1 MVVIKVGTA
10 PLDCNKTEEVVITP
24 EISVIR
30 LSVITY
36 PPLAS
41 VHMPRMYV
49 RTYIHT
55 YIPDGS
61 GGHVG
66 QVHACDGY
74 T

>member
-36 PPLAS
+36 PFIYQPSYDACIS
-41 VHMPRMYV
+41 V
-49 RTYIHT
+49 
-55 YIPDGS
+55 PDYLRKGIIF
-61 GGHVG
+61 HVNKLTRV
-66 QVHACDGY
+66 Q
-74 T
+74 

>member
-36 PPLAS
+36 PPLPQSHPFGKAAAK
-41 VHMPRMYV
+41 
-49 RTYIHT
+49 
-55 YIPDGS
+55 G
-61 GGHVG
+61 
-66 QVHACDGY
+66 
-74 T
+74 

>member
-36 PPLAS
+36 PPLLRSESPVESNTSSISSKDNFFAK
-41 VHMPRMYV
+41 
-49 RTYIHT
+49 T
-55 YIPDGS
+55 
-61 GGHVG
+61 
-66 QVHACDGY
+66 
-74 T
+74 